1 MEEPKSPLTSF
12 VPANFQPDFAQDDLI
27 LNEPPGEEAVP
38 LDVVF
43 VGGGP
48 AGLAGAI
55 ELARLAKADA
65 EAGGGL
71 GELEI
76 GVLEKSENLG
86 EHCMSGAVVNPV
98 AFRELF
104 PDLADS
110 DFPLRTPVNSEAL
123 YLLRETGQTKLP
135 TPPTMNNH
143 GNYVASICE
152 IVRWLGG
159 KAEGLGINLFTGFPA
174 DALMVDGSSVVG
186 LRTTP
191 AGLKRDGTPGSTHMP
206 AMDIA
211 SRVTVLTE
219 GTRGTLSGAWR
230 RWQDV
235 GSMNPQIYALGVKEV
250 WEVKKP
256 LDRVIHTMGWPL
268 PRNAF
273 GGSWIY
279 PLADD
284 LISIGLVVGLDYR
297 QHGLDVHV
305 LLQQLKGHPL
315 VRPYLEGGEMLEWGA
330 KTIPEGG
337 FHALPD
343 RLHGDGLLMAGDA
356 AGFVDVPSLKGVHYA
371 MMSGILA
378 ARAAF
383 KALKAD
389 DVSAAGLASFDE
401 AVAGSFIRD
410 DMYKTRNMRPAFK
423 SGFWVGGMKAGL
435 MMLTGGAFPGGRIV
449 TEPDEKEPRDV
460 GPLADFTPDNT
471 LTLSKIDAVYKSGN
485 KTRDDIPSHLE
496 AGEEVPAEVAQFYAA
511 MCPAGV
517 FECEDGKLVVNPPN
531 CVDCKT
537 TDILGPR
544 WRPREGGAGTR
555 YKQM

>member
-1 MEEPKSPLTSF
+1 MELKSPLTSF
-12 VPANFQPDFAQDDLI
+12 IPADYQPDFAQEELI
-27 LNEPPGEEAVP
+27 LAEAPGEEAVP

-55 ELARLAKADA
+55 ELANLAKKDA
-65 EAGGGL
+65 EEGGGL

-86 EHCMSGAVVNPV
+86 EHCLSGAVVNPA
-98 AFRELF
+98 AFRALF
-104 PDLADS
+104 PDLGDD
-110 DFPLRTPVNSEAL
+110 DFPFRTPVTSEAL
-123 YLLRETGQTKLP
+123 YLLRENGQTKLP

-152 IVRWLGG
+152 MVRWLGT
-159 KAEGLGINLFTGFPA
+159 KAEGLGVNIFTGFPA
-174 DALMVDGSSVVG
+174 DALLAEGQAVTGV
-186 LRTTP
+186 RTAP

-206 AMDIA
+206 AMDIS

-219 GTRGTLSGAWR
+219 GTRGTLAGAWR
-230 RWQDV
+230 RWQNV
-235 GSMNPQIYALGVKEV
+235 GSNNPQIFALGVKEV

-256 LDRVIHTMGWPL
+256 LDKVIHTMGWPL
-268 PRNAF
+268 PKDAF

-279 PLADD
+279 PMADD

-337 FHALPD
+337 FYALPD
-343 RLHGDGLLMAGDA
+343 QLHGDGLLLAGDA

-389 DVSAAGLASFDE
+389 DVSAAGLASHDE
-401 AVAGSFIRD
+401 GVAGSCIRKD
-410 DMYKTRNMRPAFK
+410 LYKTRNMRPAFK
-423 SGFWVGGMKAGL
+423 SGFYAGGIKAGL

-449 TEPDEKEPRDV
+449 VEADERERRTV
-460 GPLADFTPDNT
+460 GPVTEFTADNK
-471 LTLSKIDAVYKSGN
+471 LTFSKIDAVYRSGN

-496 AGEEVPAEVAQFYAA
+496 AGEDVPTEVAQFYAA

-544 WRPREGGAGTR
+544 WRPREGGAGTK

>member
-1 MEEPKSPLTSF
+1 MDEPKSPLTSF
-12 VPANFQPDFAQDDLI
+12 VPADYQPGFAQDALI
-27 LNEPPGEEAVP
+27 LQEAPGEEAVP

-55 ELARLAKADA
+55 ELAKLAKKDA
-65 EAGGGL
+65 EEGGGL

-76 GVLEKSENLG
+76 GVLEKAENLG
-86 EHCMSGAVVNPV
+86 EHCMSGAVINPA
-98 AFRELF
+98 AFRTLF
-104 PDLADS
+104 PDLGDD
-110 DFPLRTPVNSEAL
+110 DFPFRTKVDSERL
-123 YLLRETGQTKLP
+123 YLMKENGQTKLP

-143 GNYVASICE
+143 GNFVASICE
-152 IVRWLGG
+152 IVRWLGS

-174 DALMVDGSSVVG
+174 DALLAEGQAVTGV
-186 LRTTP
+186 RTAP

-219 GTRGTLSGAWR
+219 GTRGTLAGAWR
-230 RWQDV
+230 RWQQV
-235 GSMNPQIYALGVKEV
+235 GSKNPQIYALGVKEI

-256 LDRVIHTMGWPL
+256 LESVVHTMGWPL
-268 PRNAF
+268 PKNAF

-279 PLADD
+279 PMADD

-297 QHGLDVHV
+297 QHALDVHV

-315 VRPYLEGGEMLEWGA
+315 IRPYLEGGEMLEWGA

-337 FHALPD
+337 FYALPD
-343 RLHGDGLLMAGDA
+343 RLHGDGLLLAGDA
-356 AGFVDVPSLKGVHYA
+356 AGFVDVPSLKGIHYA

-383 KALKAD
+383 RALKAD
-389 DVSAAGLASFDE
+389 DVSAASLASYDE
-401 AVAGSFIRD
+401 EVAGSFIRKD
-410 DMYKTRNMRPAFK
+410 IYKTRNMRPAFK
-423 SGFWVGGMKAGL
+423 SGFYAGGIKAGM
-435 MMLTGGAFPGGRIV
+435 MMLTGGAFPGGRIAV
-449 TEPDEKEPRDV
+449 EPDEMEPRTV
-460 GPLADFTPDNT
+460 GPLPEFTPDSK
-471 LTLSKIDAVYKSGN
+471 LTFSKIDAVYRSGN

-496 AGEEVPAEVAQFYAA
+496 AGEDIPPEVAEFYAH

-544 WRPREGGAGTR
+544 WRPREGGAGTK

>member
-1 MEEPKSPLTSF
+1 MEPKSPLTSF
-12 VPANFQPDFAQDDLI
+12 IPADHQPDFAQEELI
-27 LNEPPGEEAVP
+27 LTEAPGEEAVP

-55 ELARLAKADA
+55 ELATLAKKDA
-65 EAGGGL
+65 EEGGGL

-86 EHCMSGAVVNPV
+86 EHCMSGAVVNPA
-98 AFRELF
+98 AFRALF
-104 PDLADS
+104 PDLGDD
-110 DFPLRTPVNSEAL
+110 DFPFRTPVTSEAL
-123 YLLRETGQTKLP
+123 YLLRENGQTKLP

-152 IVRWLGG
+152 MVRWLGS
-159 KAEGLGINLFTGFPA
+159 KAEGLGVNLFTGFPA
-174 DALMVDGSSVVG
+174 DALLAEGQAVTGV
-186 LRTTP
+186 RTTP

-206 AMDIA
+206 AMDIS

-219 GTRGTLSGAWR
+219 GTRGTLAGAWR
-230 RWQDV
+230 RWQNV
-235 GSMNPQIYALGVKEV
+235 GSKNPQIFALGVKEV

-256 LDRVIHTMGWPL
+256 LDKVIHTMGWPL
-268 PRNAF
+268 PKDAF

-279 PLADD
+279 PMADD

-297 QHGLDVHV
+297 QHDLDVHV

-337 FHALPD
+337 FYALPD
-343 RLHGDGLLMAGDA
+343 QLHGDGLLLSGDA

-389 DVSAAGLASFDE
+389 DVSAAGLASYDE
-401 AVAGSFIRD
+401 GVAGSCIRKD
-410 DMYKTRNMRPAFK
+410 LYKTRNMRPAFK
-423 SGFWVGGMKAGL
+423 SGFYAGGIKAGL
-435 MMLTGGAFPGGRIV
+435 MMLTGGVFPGGRIV
-449 TEPDEKEPRDV
+449 VEADERERRTV
-460 GPLADFTPDNT
+460 GPVTEFTADNK
-471 LTLSKIDAVYKSGN
+471 LTFSKIDAVYRSGN

-496 AGEEVPAEVAQFYAA
+496 AGEDVPTEVAQFYAA

-544 WRPREGGAGTR
+544 WRPREGGAGTK

>member
-1 MEEPKSPLTSF
+1 MEDTKSPLTSF
-12 VPANFQPDFAQDDLI
+12 IPADYQPDFAQDKLI
-27 LNEPPGEEAVP
+27 LKEAPGEEAVP

-55 ELARLAKADA
+55 ELANLAKKDAD
-65 EAGGGL
+65 EGGGL

-76 GVLEKSENLG
+76 GVLEKAENLG
-86 EHCMSGAVVNPV
+86 EHCMSGAVINPA
-98 AFRELF
+98 AFRALF
-104 PDLADS
+104 PDLGDG
-110 DFPLRTPVNSEAL
+110 DFPFRTPVTGEAL
-123 YLLRETGQTKLP
+123 YLLRENGQIKLP

-143 GNYVASICE
+143 GNYVASVCE
-152 IVRWLGG
+152 MVRWLG
-159 KAEGLGINLFTGFPA
+159 KQAEGLGVNLFTGFPA
-174 DALMVDGSSVVG
+174 DALLAEGQAVTG

-206 AMDIA
+206 AMDIS
-211 SRVTVLTE
+211 SRITVLTE
-219 GTRGTLSGAWR
+219 GTRGTLAGAWR
-230 RWQDV
+230 RWQNV
-235 GSMNPQIYALGVKEV
+235 GSKNPQIYALGVKEV

-256 LDRVIHTMGWPL
+256 LEKVIHTMGWPL
-268 PRNAF
+268 PKDAF
-273 GGSWIY
+273 GGSWFY
-279 PLADD
+279 PMADD
-284 LISIGLVVGLDYR
+284 LVSIGLVVGLDYR
-297 QHGLDVHV
+297 RHALDVHV

-315 VRPYLEGGEMLEWGA
+315 IRPYLEGGEMLEWGA

-337 FHALPD
+337 FYALPD
-343 RLHGDGLLMAGDA
+343 RLHGDGLLLAGDA

-383 KALKAD
+383 QALKAD
-389 DVSAAGLASFDE
+389 DVTAAGLSSYDE
-401 AVAGSFIRD
+401 GVAGSCIRKD
-410 DMYKTRNMRPAFK
+410 LYKTRNMRPAFK
-423 SGFWVGGMKAGL
+423 SGFYAGGIKAGL
-435 MMLTGGAFPGGRIV
+435 MMLTGGAFPGGRIPV
-449 TEPDEKEPRDV
+449 EPDEKEPRTV
-460 GPLADFTPDNT
+460 GPLTKFTPDNT
-471 LTLSKIDAVYKSGN
+471 LTISKIDAVYKSGN

-496 AGEEVPAEVAQFYAA
+496 ALEDVPAEVAQFYAA

-544 WRPREGGAGTR
+544 WRPREGGAGTK